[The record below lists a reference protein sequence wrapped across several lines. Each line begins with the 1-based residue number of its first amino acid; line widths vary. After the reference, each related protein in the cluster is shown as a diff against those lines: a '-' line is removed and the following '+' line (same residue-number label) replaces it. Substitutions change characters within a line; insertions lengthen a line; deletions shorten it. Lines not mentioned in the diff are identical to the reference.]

1 MVERQFR
8 VVTHKRWL
16 AELFQPMGAVIDHGF
31 DIDPA
36 TALDTIWWAPG
47 AWVASAHLSGVQLPL
62 LSCGPDWLANV
73 PREYRGRDVRN
84 VTIDEIPHGKTG
96 PTFAKLPEV

>member
-1 MVERQFR
+1 MWRNVKPGDMRNRIASMAERQFR

-36 TALDTIWWAPG
+36 TALDTR
-47 AWVASAHLSGVQLPL
+47 SGGHRARGLPARTCPVC
-62 LSCGPDWLANV
+62 SSH
-73 PREYRGRDVRN
+73 Y
-84 VTIDEIPHGKTG
+84 
-96 PTFAKLPEV
+96 